1 MTDQLRKAAQDA
13 LDALLDFT
21 SECKHMERSLPGEVD
36 TAIDRLRA
44 ALAQPVQSGWLRAVD
59 EAMVCSHL
67 GIADASDDYETAKK
81 KLNDLIRWNID
92 VDRYFEADKRKQS
105 EQSGWVGL
113 TDEEMRIVLRECSQ
127 DTFEKL
133 RIEWQRTK
141 AFGRAIESA
150 LRAKNA
156 VPDRVQELESE
167 NERLRDQVERLAIDL
182 ALKDGK

>member
-1 MTDQLRKAAQDA
+1 MSDLKKAAQAA
-13 LDALLDFT
+13 LDWADVILGNDWSARPKQRL
-21 SECKHMERSLPGEVD
+21 GEV
-36 TAIDRLRA
+36 AEQLRE
-44 ALAQPVQSGWLRAVD
+44 ALAQP
-59 EAMVCSHL
+59 
-67 GIADASDDYETAKK
+67 
-81 KLNDLIRWNID
+81 
-92 VDRYFEADKRKQS
+92 

-156 VPDRVQELESE
+156 VPDRVPIAGLVKEDVILAA
-167 NERLRDQVERLAIDL
+167 DVEYRKKGAGACIVQTWEDCLIRAVEEHHGI
-182 ALKDGK
+182 KEQK